1 MKKSTQELLDI
12 ISKNK
17 NLDDILSSS
26 ENNNEF
32 LNISLPEYLEKL
44 LSKKQLTKA
53 QVILKGNLNKD
64 YAYQIFSGTKSS
76 PSRDKLLAIAIGMS
90 LTVDETQTMLK
101 IAELPMLYPRKRRD
115 MIILFAI
122 QNGYDIFEINDC
134 LDDLGE
140 EIIFS

>member
-17 NLDDILSSS
+17 NLGEILSSS
-26 ENNNEF
+26 ENNSEF
-32 LNISLPEYLEKL
+32 IQISLPEYLKKL
-44 LSKKQLTKA
+44 LSEKNMTKA

-76 PSRDKLLAIAIGMS
+76 PSRDKLLAIAVGMS

-101 IAELPMLYPRKRRD
+101 IAGLPVLYPRKRRD

-122 QNGYDIFEINDC
+122 QNGYDIFDINDC
-134 LDDLGE
+134 LYDLGE
-140 EIIFS
+140 EILN

>member
-17 NLDDILSSS
+17 NLGEILSSS
-26 ENNNEF
+26 ENNSEF
-32 LNISLPEYLEKL
+32 IQISLPEYLKKL
-44 LSKKQLTKA
+44 LSEKNMTKA

-76 PSRDKLLAIAIGMS
+76 PSRDKLLAIAVGRS
-90 LTVDETQTMLK
+90 LPVDETQTMLK
-101 IAELPMLYPRKRRD
+101 IAGLPVLYPRKRRD

-122 QNGYDIFEINDC
+122 QNGYDIFDINDC
-134 LDDLGE
+134 LYDLGE
-140 EIIFS
+140 EILN

>member
-1 MKKSTQELLDI
+1 MKKSTQELLEI

-17 NLDDILSSS
+17 RLDYILSSS
-26 ENNNEF
+26 ESDNEF
-32 LNISLPEYLEKL
+32 LDITLPKYLEKL
-44 LSKKQLTKA
+44 LSEKNMTKA